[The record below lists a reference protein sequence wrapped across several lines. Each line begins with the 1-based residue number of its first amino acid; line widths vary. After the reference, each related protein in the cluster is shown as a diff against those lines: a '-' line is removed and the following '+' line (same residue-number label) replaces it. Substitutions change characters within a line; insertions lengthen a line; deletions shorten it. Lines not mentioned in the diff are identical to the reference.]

1 MKIIYR
7 IAKTELQ
14 MLFYSPIAWL
24 LLLCFVIQT
33 SLVFTGLYGHFVVDM
48 DEYGWA
54 YRASRTLF
62 AWGDHGAGLWPQ
74 VQSFLY
80 FYIPLL
86 TMGMVSRDLS
96 SGSIKLLYSSP
107 ISSLQIILGKYLCM
121 VLYTLILMAV
131 LCVYLIIGW
140 VTIENFETGWV
151 LCGFLGLFL
160 VVCTYMA
167 VGIFM
172 SSLTSYQIIAAVG
185 TFIIFMLM
193 SMVGNWG
200 QQYDVVRE
208 ITYWLSID
216 GRADTFISGMLCSE
230 DLIYFPVVIIM
241 FLALTII
248 RLNAVRQKQR
258 LSVTLGKNMVVIG
271 VVCIIAFVSSRP
283 ALTGYYDA
291 THTKLNTLTPVSQDI
306 IREMK
311 GGMTITAY
319 VNVLDPKYSRYQ
331 YPYFIMGNQR
341 YFRQYTRFKP
351 EIKLKTVYYYA
362 EPDDDLRAEDVTGE
376 NAWAKA
382 RRVCEIYDLDSTMLK
397 TQQDIDQ
404 MVDLSEEGYTFIRQI
419 VRENGQKDW
428 LRVYDYGLSL
438 EPGEAEISVAFKRM
452 VMTLPKI
459 GFVTGHREAS
469 MYDNSPMGYNFIA
482 GNKKVQSSVWNQ
494 GFDVEEVRLD
504 KPIPDD
510 INIIIIADPRETYSL
525 EEEAILKAYL
535 DRGGNMFFL
544 GEPRHRD
551 ILNPTLRRLFG
562 VELTPMLVEE
572 DKRFK
577 SVTPDILGCMPTS
590 LAEKKMYEL
599 GRTWALAM
607 PTCAGIEIVE
617 NKGYSTFPI
626 AMNDTIAPCWT
637 ELETIDFID
646 DTVKFNP
653 TVGEVSKV
661 FTTIMGLTR
670 KVKDK
675 EQRIIISGDSDIL
688 SNNSF
693 IMKTGISAMNE
704 TLILGGTYWMS
715 YGEAPLDVR
724 RPKTTDNHVY
734 MSVATFSVF
743 EWILRGGIPLILVG
757 LYIYLWLRRRGR

>member
-33 SLVFTGLYGHFVVDM
+33 GLVFTDLYGNFVISM
-48 DEYGWA
+48 DEYDKA

-107 ISSLQIILGKYLCM
+107 ISSTQIILGKYLCM
-121 VLYTLILMAV
+121 VFYTLILMAV
-131 LCVYLIIGW
+131 LCIYLIIGW

-193 SMVGNWG
+193 SMVGGWG

-208 ITYWLSID
+208 ITYWLSIN
-216 GRADTFISGMLCSE
+216 GRANTFINGMLCSE
-230 DLIYFPVVIIM
+230 DVIYFPSVIAM
-241 FLALTII
+241 FLALTVI
-248 RLNAVRQKQR
+248 RLNAVRQRQR
-258 LSVTLGKNMVVIG
+258 LSITFGKNMVV
-271 VVCIIAFVSSRP
+271 VVIVCVVAFFSSRP
-283 ALTGYYDA
+283 ALIGYYDA
-291 THTKLNTLTPVSQDI
+291 THTKLNTLTPVSQEI
-306 IREMK
+306 IEK
-311 GGMTITAY
+311 VEGGMTITSY
-319 VNVLDPKYSRYQ
+319 VNVLDPHYLSYR
-331 YPYFIMGNQR
+331 YPYFIMENQR

-362 EPDDDLRAEDVTGE
+362 EPDDDLRAEDTTGE
-376 NAWAKA
+376 KTWAKA
-382 RRVCEIYDLDSTMLK
+382 RRVCEVYDLDSMMLK
-397 TQQDIDQ
+397 TQQDVDQ

-428 LRVYDYGLSL
+428 LRVYDYGFSK
-438 EPGEAEISVAFKRM
+438 EPSEAEISIAFKRM

-459 GFVTGHREAS
+459 GFVSGHREAS

-494 GFDVEEVRLD
+494 GFDVEEVTLD

-510 INIIIIADPRETYSL
+510 INIVIIADPREAYGE
-525 EEEAILKAYL
+525 EEEAILQAYL

-544 GEPRHRD
+544 GEPRHRET
-551 ILNPTLRRLFG
+551 LNPTLRKLFG
-562 VELTPMLVEE
+562 VELTPLLVEE

-577 SVTPDILGCMPTS
+577 SVTPDILGCMPTKI
-590 LAEKKMYEL
+590 AEEKMYEL
-599 GRTWALAM
+599 KRTWALAM
-607 PTCAGIEIVE
+607 PTCAGVE
-617 NKGYSTFPI
+617 VVEDKGFSTFPI
-626 AMNDTIAPCWT
+626 AQNDTIAPCWT
-637 ELETIDFID
+637 ELETTDFVD

-653 TVGEVSKV
+653 AIGEVSKV
-661 FTTIMGLTR
+661 FTTIIGLTK
-670 KVKDK
+670 KVGDR

-693 IMKTGISAMNE
+693 IIRTGISAMNE

-724 RPKTTDNHVY
+724 RPNTTDNRVF
-734 MSVATFSVF
+734 MSVETYSVL
-743 EWILRGGIPLILVG
+743 EWILKGVIPLLLFG
-757 LYIYLWLRRRGR
+757 LYVYLWLRRRGR